1 MTSPDTR
8 TTSFGQ
14 TSGPS
19 LVGRFGVSLSQRQ
32 IQRRIVGS
40 LTGKES

>member
-8 TTSFGQ
+8 TTSFGR
-14 TSGPS
+14 TSCPS
-19 LVGRFGVSLSQRQ
+19 LADRFGMWLSQRQ
-32 IQRRIVGS
+32 IQRRTVGS